1 MKQCY
6 PKKLLLFLM
15 LYIIS
20 AKAVAQTD
28 SWKNV
33 KIGAGG
39 YVTRLI
45 FNPAQS
51 NLLYARTNALTIGM
65 PHPTSGCRL
74 QISRSF

>member
-20 AKAVAQTD
+20 TKAVAQTCA
-28 SWKNV
+28 WKNA

-39 YVTRLI
+39 YLTGLV

-51 NLLYARTNALTIGM
+51 DPLYACADVGGLLLT
-65 PHPTSGCRL
+65 
-74 QISRSF
+74 

>member
-20 AKAVAQTD
+20 AKAIAQTYA
-28 SWKNV
+28 WKNV
-33 KIGAGG
+33 KKGAGG
-39 YVTRLI
+39 YVTGLV

-51 NLLYARTNALTIGM
+51 NLLYAHTDAGGASTIQAYLASL
-65 PHPTSGCRL
+65 PT
-74 QISRSF
+74 I